1 MRHPGLDICLG
12 PVQHAA
18 VQESAL
24 AQWYRSRTAD
34 ARQGTRKSLIV
45 AMARKLLIEL
55 WRFVTTGETLVG
67 VEMRP
72 A

>member
-1 MRHPGLDICLG
+1 LEGAQHPESKLARTFTERYDII
-12 PVQHAA
+12 QD
-18 VQESAL
+18 
-24 AQWYRSRTAD
+24 RAD
-34 ARQGTRKSLIV
+34 ARRTARPAVAGKSLIV

>member
-1 MRHPGLDICLG
+1 MFQKG
-12 PVQHAA
+12 
-18 VQESAL
+18 SAL
-24 AQWYRSRTAD
+24 AQWYRARTVD

-55 WRFVTTGETLVG
+55 WRFVTTGQPPVG

-72 A
+72 V